1 MWPYIEVRKSYVL
14 TISLVTALYNFC
26 QKKKKKINYD
36 ENVNAQVAESY
47 QISRSNIK
55 IMVWDSHSSACDE
68 SLQLQGQVAGLL
80 P

>member
-1 MWPYIEVRKSYVL
+1 M
-14 TISLVTALYNFC
+14 TLYWGQEKLCINHIAGYSPLQFLSE
-26 QKKKKKINYD
+26 KKKKINYD

>member
-1 MWPYIEVRKSYVL
+1 M
-14 TISLVTALYNFC
+14 TLYWGQEKLCINHITGYSPLQFLSE
-26 QKKKKKINYD
+26 KKKKINYD